1 MNEDNMAQEF
11 KKHFESYLLGILG
24 NINDQNLID
33 KYQEEYEKLIDEYSK
48 YNFLSKNEIDSI
60 IELQLSDSAKK
71 IKELKEE
78 NTSLTNQNTELNEKI
93 KLLNIKNEEISQKFS
108 VLEKSLSKSTMDL
121 KNKNSLEQKLNDL
134 QSDYDL
140 LKSKYE
146 AIQDEISMCK
156 KNLKKYYTMETAISQ
171 LTQENEKLCQRIKEL
186 NSVENYKLKFEE
198 ISQINEKIDIENK
211 NLNKQYY
218 KTKQELELL
227 KTELEKTKEKLNEVE
242 NEKKLK
248 NYQLEE
254 KIKEN
259 IKIINEKEGI
269 MQRIKDVEYNLNTNK
284 TMIENQNKEYKK
296 EIDKIHQENNI
307 LKKEKEFLN
316 KELQKFK
323 TYTNLAKVSR
333 EKLTK
338 KDFSLLETM
347 SRRVEES
354 ESLVQNLKEMVKKL
368 DNTNT
373 SLKDRNEKLEDI
385 ILFFM
390 KERGEFKNIEEINDD
405 LKGEKGFQD
414 IAEMKYDREVL
425 LNMVFKLKQENIKIN
440 QNLQQ
445 ITVEANTR
453 IRNLTEQVKK

>member
-227 KTELEKTKEKLNEVE
+227 KTELEQTKEKLNEVE

-259 IKIINEKEGI
+259 IKIINEKE
-269 MQRIKDVEYNLNTNK
+269 
-284 TMIENQNKEYKK
+284 
-296 EIDKIHQENNI
+296 
-307 LKKEKEFLN
+307 
-316 KELQKFK
+316 
-323 TYTNLAKVSR
+323 
-333 EKLTK
+333 
-338 KDFSLLETM
+338 
-347 SRRVEES
+347 
-354 ESLVQNLKEMVKKL
+354 
-368 DNTNT
+368 
-373 SLKDRNEKLEDI
+373 
-385 ILFFM
+385 
-390 KERGEFKNIEEINDD
+390 
-405 LKGEKGFQD
+405 
-414 IAEMKYDREVL
+414 
-425 LNMVFKLKQENIKIN
+425 
-440 QNLQQ
+440 
-445 ITVEANTR
+445 
-453 IRNLTEQVKK
+453 